1 MKVKKIP
8 VLLLAAAL
16 SAFLLA
22 GCSPQPEAV
31 YPDFDAS
38 KVIQVEVQSNMAN
51 PPAFSLLSPEDQA
64 FACGLLCLLTGTP
77 ETDPGT
83 EGRIGMPTR
92 FRFTL
97 ENGEQFTLSTSGG
110 ENYDIKLTTPEETS
124 YYQAEYYQL
133 EPWTELAGEY
143 FDWNILD

>member
-1 MKVKKIP
+1 MKVKKFLS
-8 VLLLAAAL
+8 LLLGTVL

-31 YPDFDAS
+31 YPEFDAGE
-38 KVIQVEVQSNMAN
+38 VTQVEVQSNMAD
-51 PPAFSLLSPEDQA
+51 PPAFSVLSPEDQA

-77 ETDPGT
+77 ETNPGT
-83 EGRIGMPTR
+83 EGRIGMTTQ

-133 EPWTELAGEY
+133 EPWTELAGDY

>member
-22 GCSPQPEAV
+22 GCSPQLEAV

-38 KVIQVEVQSNMAN
+38 KVTQVEVQSNMAN
-51 PPAFSLLSPEDQA
+51 PPVFSLLSPEDQA

-133 EPWTELAGEY
+133 EPWTELAGDY

>member
-133 EPWTELAGEY
+133 EPWTELAGDY

>member
-110 ENYDIKLTTPEETS
+110 ENYDIVGVQ
-124 YYQAEYYQL
+124 Y
-133 EPWTELAGEY
+133 
-143 FDWNILD
+143 ILDREIK

>member
-38 KVIQVEVQSNMAN
+38 KVTQVEVQSNMAN

-133 EPWTELAGEY
+133 EPWTELTGEY

>member
-51 PPAFSLLSPEDQA
+51 PPAFSLLFPEDQA

-124 YYQAEYYQL
+124 YYQAESYQL
-133 EPWTELAGEY
+133 EPWTELAGDY

>member
-133 EPWTELAGEY
+133 EPWTELTGEY

>member
-51 PPAFSLLSPEDQA
+51 PPGFSLLSPGGQA
-64 FACGLLCLLTGTP
+64 YACGLLRLPSGAPATHPRTA
-77 ETDPGT
+77 
-83 EGRIGMPTR
+83 GRIGRPTR
-92 FRFTL
+92 LRFTL

-133 EPWTELAGEY
+133 EPWTELTGEY

>member
-38 KVIQVEVQSNMAN
+38 KVTQVEVQSNMAN

-133 EPWTELAGEY
+133 EPWTELAGDY

>member
-124 YYQAEYYQL
+124 YYQAESYQL
-133 EPWTELAGEY
+133 EPWTELAGDY